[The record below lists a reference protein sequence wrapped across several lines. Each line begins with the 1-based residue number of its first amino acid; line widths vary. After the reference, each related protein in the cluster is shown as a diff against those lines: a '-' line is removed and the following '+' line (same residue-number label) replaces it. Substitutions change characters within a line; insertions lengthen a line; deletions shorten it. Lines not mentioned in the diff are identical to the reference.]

1 MITRNRSAAR
11 RRLKRSIR
19 LRLSGTPER
28 PRLTVYRSLRH
39 VYAQIVDD
47 SQARTLVSVSDLSRD
62 VRDQFKEA
70 KGQTAVGKLVGQL
83 TARKALEKN
92 ITVVVFDRNGYRYHG
107 VVKAMADGAR
117 EAGLKF

>member
-19 LRLSGTPER
+19 LRLGGTSER

-47 SQARTLVSVSDLSRD
+47 SQGKTLVSVSDLSRD

-70 KGQTAVGKLVGQL
+70 KGQSAVGKLVGQL
-83 TARKALEKN
+83 MARKALEKN

-117 EAGLKF
+117 EGGLKF

>member
-19 LRLSGTPER
+19 LRLGGTSER

-47 SQARTLVSVSDLSRD
+47 SQGKTLVSVSDLSRD

-70 KGQTAVGKLVGQL
+70 KGQSAVGKLVGQL
-83 TARKALEKN
+83 MARKALEKN

>member
-1 MITRNRSAAR
+1 MITKNRSAAR

-19 LRLSGTPER
+19 LRLSGTTEC

-47 SQARTLVSVSDLSRD
+47 TQGKTLVSVSDLSKDLRE
-62 VRDQFKEA
+62 QFKGA
-70 KGQTAVGKLVGQL
+70 KGQSSVGKLVGKL
-83 TARKALEKN
+83 MAEKALARN
-92 ITVVVFDRNGYRYHG
+92 IKEVVFDRNGYQYHG

-117 EAGLKF
+117 EGGLKF

>member
-1 MITRNRSAAR
+1 MITKNRSAAR

-19 LRLSGTPER
+19 LRLSGTTEC

-47 SQARTLVSVSDLSRD
+47 SQGKTLISVSDLSKDLRE
-62 VRDQFKEA
+62 QFQGA
-70 KGQTAVGKLVGQL
+70 KGQSAVGKIVGKLAAQ
-83 TARKALEKN
+83 KALEKN
-92 ITVVVFDRNGYRYHG
+92 IKVVVFDRNGYRYHG

-117 EAGLKF
+117 EGGLKF